1 MNPFTD
7 SSKSLE
13 PITQN
18 SDQMKIGLIGNIGVD
33 EITMLD
39 GSITKSWGGAYYNI
53 AIFEKLLDFNEM
65 LIPLTPIG
73 YDVWDKAINDL
84 SKLKRVKL
92 SALYKSEHRNN
103 KIYLKYLDS
112 VEREERADDILP
124 PIEEKRFQ
132 SVLDSDALL
141 FNFISG
147 FDVTLETLQEV
158 RKKFKGKM
166 FMDLH
171 SLSLGIDEK
180 GYRYKRIPPNWKS
193 WVACFDCI
201 QMNQVEADLLIEY
214 EDSISSYKELAE
226 YLLLNGAEVVNIT
239 LGENGS
245 YVAYLEN
252 EKIELQHLNSV
263 KDLIVVDPTGCGD
276 AYFAAFG
283 LGYIRGSHPVA
294 AAKNANKIAGLVSTL
309 RGIEEI
315 HSTDFSFKGV

>member
-1 MNPFTD
+1 
-7 SSKSLE
+7 
-13 PITQN
+13 
-18 SDQMKIGLIGNIGVD
+18 MKFGLIGNIVVD

-53 AIFEKLLDFNEM
+53 AIFEKLLKANEILM
-65 LIPLTPIG
+65 PLTPIG

-84 SKLKRVKL
+84 SKLKRVDL
-92 SALYKSEHRNN
+92 SALCKSEHRNN

-112 VEREERADDILP
+112 DEREERADDILP
-124 PIEEKRFQ
+124 PIEAERFQ

-147 FDVTLETLQEV
+147 FDVTLDTLLEV
-158 RKKFKGKM
+158 RKKFGGKM

-180 GYRYKRIPPNWKS
+180 GYRYKRIPQNWKS

-214 EDSISSYKELAE
+214 ENEIRSHKELAE
-226 YLLLNGAEVVNIT
+226 YLLSSGAEVVNIT

-245 YVAYLEN
+245 FLAYFEDD
-252 EKIELQHLNSV
+252 KIELRHLNAE
-263 KDLIVVDPTGCGD
+263 KDAVAVDPTGCGD
-276 AYFAAFG
+276 AYLTAFG
-283 LGYIRGSHPVA
+283 LEYIRGSHPLA

-315 HSTDFSFKGV
+315 RLTDFKFDGV